1 MVSAILQAL
10 VCGSL
15 FYNLKLDSSSIFLR
29 PGALF
34 FPVLYFL
41 LETMSETTGSFMG
54 RPILSRQKR
63 FGFYRPTAFAIANAI
78 TDIPIVLVQVSCF
91 SLILYFMSAMQM
103 DAGRFFTYWIII
115 IVQTLCFMQMF
126 RAIGALCKQFGN
138 ASKMTGFLSTVF
150 FVYGGSLCLSQLSWI
165 HTNPNRISYSF

>member
-1 MVSAILQAL
+1 
-10 VCGSL
+10 
-15 FYNLKLDSSSIFLR
+15 
-29 PGALF
+29 
-34 FPVLYFL
+34 
-41 LETMSETTGSFMG
+41 MG

-150 FVYGGSLCLSQLSWI
+150 FVYGGLLCQIQL
-165 HTNPNRISYSF
+165 F